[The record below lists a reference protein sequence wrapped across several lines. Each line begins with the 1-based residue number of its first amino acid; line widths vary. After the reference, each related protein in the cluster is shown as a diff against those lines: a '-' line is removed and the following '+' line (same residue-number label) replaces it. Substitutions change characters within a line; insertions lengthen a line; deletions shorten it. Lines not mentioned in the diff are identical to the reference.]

1 MREESKY
8 ILTYAQIEADLF
20 VAKAIKGTRYRNLD
34 CYKCEKVTTCG
45 QDHGGKCF

>member
-20 VAKAIKGTRYRNLD
+20 VAKATIDKATVG
-34 CYKCEKVTTCG
+34 EVAICG
-45 QDHGGKCF
+45 QKMPKQIKSTT